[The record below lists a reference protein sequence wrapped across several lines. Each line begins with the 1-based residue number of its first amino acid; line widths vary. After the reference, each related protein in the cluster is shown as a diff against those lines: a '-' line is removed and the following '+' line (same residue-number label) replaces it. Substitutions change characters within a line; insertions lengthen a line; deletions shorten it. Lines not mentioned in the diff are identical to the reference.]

1 MSNSN
6 IDIELKKI
14 YTKLALKWC
23 KENLGINHRKRKK
36 LILDATSKDKKRG
49 NIIFYGRYCPNENKI
64 TVYLPN
70 CNNVND
76 LVGTV
81 IHEYT
86 HYLQSSSRYRLYE
99 KIYYYS
105 QNPYER
111 QARRNEEKYTDLC
124 ADYVVTSSSIISASG
139 ISTKKRK

>member
-1 MSNSN
+1 MRNDS
-6 IDIELKKI
+6 IDIGLKTL

-23 KENLGINHRKRKK
+23 RENLGINNRKRKK
-36 LILDATSKDKKRG
+36 LILDATEKKKVRG
-49 NIIFYGRYCPNENKI
+49 NIIFYGRYCPNQNKI

-99 KIYYYS
+99 KEYYYS

-111 QARRNEEKYTDLC
+111 QARRNEEKYTEIC
-124 ADYVVTSSSIISASG
+124 ADYVVDSSNISASG
-139 ISTKKRK
+139 ISTRKRK